1 VPEDVGDFEDEVV
14 TRLEEAL
21 VLSGTGAE
29 PIT

>member
-1 VPEDVGDFEDEVV
+1 MPEDVGDFEDEVV

-21 VLSGTGAE
+21 VLSGMAAE